1 MTFRDRLLASLRAI
15 RPVLDV
21 PGVLVA
27 GSQVPNLLEPDA
39 ASTLVVSQDV
49 DIVVP
54 VASHSQVKA
63 ALRNV
68 EGYAASDVEASVWIP
83 ADADCLEVNFIGSDP
98 SLREAADSYLLEDD
112 QLPLLVFGLLSHLR
126 PGKQL
131 ELADV
136 NVPLPRPAG
145 LLVEKLLTDRSGL
158 KGERDLLVAL
168 GLLLVAQPSDLDE
181 IESSFS
187 ALQPDEKDA
196 VLSSLGVISLLKPLP
211 QMPDPTT
218 SRETV
223 GRLVERL
230 QGKR

>member
-1 MTFRDRLLASLRAI
+1 MTFRDRLLTSLRAI

-21 PGVLVA
+21 PGILVG
-27 GSQVPNLLEPDA
+27 GSQVPNLLEPNA

-54 VASHSQVKA
+54 VASHAQVKA
-63 ALRNV
+63 ALGDV
-68 EGYAASDVEASVWIP
+68 EGYAPSAEEASVWIP
-83 ADADCLEVNFIGSDP
+83 ATDERLEVNFIGSDP

-112 QLPLLVFGLLSHLR
+112 RLPLLVFGLLSHLR
-126 PGKQL
+126 PGPQL

-136 NVPLPRPAG
+136 SVPLPRPAG

-181 IESSFS
+181 IETSFS
-187 ALQPDEKDA
+187 ALQPDEKEA

-223 GRLVERL
+223 GRLLERL